1 MNVMNKN
8 KQILLIK
15 DFIKSDEETLIINH
29 VSEELLLFY
38 MSIIRYYADQQGIKV
53 NIDTNTDSI
62 VIENDLFESK
72 PIQVFNTTSAKKLNT
87 IQNTHNKKIIFTD
100 YKNYKKL
107 NTKFISINGYQFE
120 KDIIFFIKEELEID
134 NDELSFFCQ
143 NNPVLLF
150 SETSKFFVNNYR
162 YESDQAMIEE
172 KNHILD
178 IRKLI
183 FELKKNNRN
192 IKNLYLN
199 IKKEAEYKRLSF
211 LAY

>member
-1 MNVMNKN
+1 MNVMSKN
-8 KQILLIK
+8 KQILMIE
-15 DFIKSDEETLIINH
+15 DFIKSDEETLIINQ
-29 VSEELLLFY
+29 VNEELFLFY
-38 MSIIRYYADQQGIKV
+38 MSIIKYYADKQGIKV
-53 NIDTNTDSI
+53 NIDTNTDTI
-62 VIENDLFESK
+62 IIENDLFESK
-72 PIQVFNTTSAKKLNT
+72 PIQIFNTTSIKKINT
-87 IQNTHNKKIIFTD
+87 IQNIHNKKIIFTD
-100 YKNYKKL
+100 YKNYKKF
-107 NTKFISINGYQFE
+107 NTKFNSINGYQFE
-120 KDIIFFIKEELEID
+120 KDIVFFIKEELNID

-150 SETSKFFVNNYR
+150 SETSKFFVNNNR

>member
-1 MNVMNKN
+1 M
-8 KQILLIK
+8 
-15 DFIKSDEETLIINH
+15 F
-29 VSEELLLFY
+29 
-38 MSIIRYYADQQGIKV
+38 
-53 NIDTNTDSI
+53 
-62 VIENDLFESK
+62 
-72 PIQVFNTTSAKKLNT
+72 
-87 IQNTHNKKIIFTD
+87 
-100 YKNYKKL
+100 
-107 NTKFISINGYQFE
+107 QFE
-120 KDIIFFIKEELEID
+120 RFFIKEELEID

-150 SETSKFFVNNYR
+150 SETSKFFVNNNR

-192 IKNLYLN
+192 IKNIYLN

>member
-1 MNVMNKN
+1 MSKN

-29 VSEELLLFY
+29 VNEELLIFY
-38 MSIIRYYADQQGIKV
+38 MSIIKYYADQQGIRV
-53 NIDTNTDSI
+53 DINTNTDTI
-62 VIENDLFESK
+62 IIENDLFESK
-72 PIQVFNTTSAKKLNT
+72 PIQIFNTTSAKKLNT

-107 NTKFISINGYQFE
+107 NTKFNSINGYQFE
-120 KDIIFFIKEELEID
+120 KDIIFFIKEELDID

-150 SETSKFFVNNYR
+150 SETSKFYVNKNQ
-162 YESDQAMIEE
+162 YESDQALAEE
-172 KNHILD
+172 KNHILE

-183 FELKKNNRN
+183 FESKKNNRN
-192 IKNLYLN
+192 IKYIYSN
-199 IKKEAEYKRLSF
+199 IKQEAEYKRLNF
-211 LAY
+211 LTY